1 MLPAF
6 VLATMAS
13 FHGVKVDSV
22 HDGDTFTVTLPGVP
36 AIFGERLSIR
46 IDGIDTAEL
55 SDQKACAKRSA
66 TEARETL
73 KLLMLT
79 SESVD
84 LINCQRD
91 KYYRLR
97 CRVRTDSGVDVSA
110 FMLESGLAR
119 PYEGEARAPW
129 RCTR

>member
-1 MLPAF
+1 MLISF
-6 VLATMAS
+6 MLATMAS
-13 FHGVKVDSV
+13 FHGVKVQNV

-36 AIFGERLSIR
+36 AIFGERLNIR

-55 SDQKACAKRSA
+55 SDEKTCAKHAA

-73 KLLMLT
+73 KLLMQT
-79 SESVD
+79 SDTVD

-91 KYYRLR
+91 KFYRLR

-119 PYEGEARAPW
+119 PYEGETRQPW
-129 RCTR
+129 RCKR